1 VIDFAGQV
9 TLVTGAGRGL
19 GRAYARLLAERG
31 ATVVVHDAGV
41 GVDGSGEDRSLA
53 DAVVA
58 EIRERGG
65 TAEAAYED
73 LGGRTGCRALAD
85 GALARFGKVDALV
98 HSAGLVIRAPIE
110 KIDEERWRR
119 SQSVNVNAA
128 FWLLQAVLPGML
140 KRRYGRVVLTTS
152 GYGLGPADDVAD
164 LVAYCSTKAAQYG
177 LMNGLA
183 WAAADGVLVNA
194 VAPIAATRI
203 YTRPVEAGELTPEQA
218 APGVVF
224 LASPACTVSGVVLR
238 AEYEELAERTAGV
251 YIGLAVARLCDGS
264 APSPGRVSSR
274 LGASRR
280 SSDAVKRVRESH
292 RQRGRLV
299 RSIGAPLR
307 VHSAVCPLTLH
318 RRFEPNAG
326 PP

>member
-9 TLVTGAGRGL
+9 ALVTGAGRGL

-41 GVDGSGEDRSLA
+41 GVDGSGGDRSIA

-58 EIRERGG
+58 EIRDGGG
-65 TAEAAYED
+65 TAEAAYEN
-73 LGGRTGCRALAD
+73 LGHRAGCRALVD
-85 GALARFGKVDALV
+85 GVLARFDKVDALV
-98 HSAGLVIRAPIE
+98 HSAGLVIRAPIDE
-110 KIDEERWRR
+110 IDEARWRR
-119 SQSVNVNAA
+119 SQSVNVDAA
-128 FWLLQAVLPGML
+128 FWLVQTVLPGMFE
-140 KRRYGRVVLTTS
+140 RGYGRIVLTTS

-203 YTRPVEAGELTPEQA
+203 YSRVVEPGALTPEQA

-224 LASPACTVSGVVLR
+224 LASPACSVSGVVLR
-238 AEYEELAERTAGV
+238 AEGGRFAAARYDRGSGVDFGPEPATLERVAERWHE
-251 YIGLAVARLCDGS
+251 IER
-264 APSPGRVSSR
+264 
-274 LGASRR
+274 
-280 SSDAVKRVRESH
+280 
-292 RQRGRLV
+292 
-299 RSIGAPLR
+299 
-307 VHSAVCPLTLH
+307 
-318 RRFEPNAG
+318 
-326 PP
+326 

>member
-1 VIDFAGQV
+1 MCAPGVSESLGRRALGSRAVIDFAGQV

-41 GVDGSGEDRSLA
+41 GVDGFGEDRSLA

-58 EIRERGG
+58 EIRERGE

-73 LGGRTGCRALAD
+73 LGDRTGCRALAD

-140 KRRYGRVVLTTS
+140 KRRYGRIVLTTS

-194 VAPIAATRI
+194 VAPIAATRV
-203 YTRPVEAGELTPEQA
+203 YSRPVEAGELTPEQA

-238 AEYEELAERTAGV
+238 AEGGRFAAAGYDRGSGVDFGRQPATPEAIAERWPE
-251 YIGLAVARLCDGS
+251 IAR
-264 APSPGRVSSR
+264 
-274 LGASRR
+274 
-280 SSDAVKRVRESH
+280 
-292 RQRGRLV
+292 
-299 RSIGAPLR
+299 
-307 VHSAVCPLTLH
+307 
-318 RRFEPNAG
+318 
-326 PP
+326 